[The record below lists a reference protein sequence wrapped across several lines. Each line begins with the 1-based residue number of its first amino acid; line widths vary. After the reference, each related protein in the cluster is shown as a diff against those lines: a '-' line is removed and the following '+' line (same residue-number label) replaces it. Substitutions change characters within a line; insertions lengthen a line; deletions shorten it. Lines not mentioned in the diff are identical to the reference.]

1 MGKEK
6 KTRTIVHK
14 SKWLE
19 IKVHIVNGLKIKW
32 QVKWLN
38 KNLDI
43 FFNEITKGNDI
54 FQLLIMGCYY
64 ALNSQK
70 LHH

>member
-1 MGKEK
+1 MFKI
-6 KTRTIVHK
+6 TRTKVHR
-14 SKWLE
+14 SKRLE
-19 IKVHIVNGLKIKW
+19 VKVHILNGLKIKW

-43 FFNEITKGNDI
+43 LFYEITEENDI
-54 FQLLIMGCYY
+54 FQLLILECNY